1 MRPEAFELDDQARNE
16 VVRYFSSLPRTAPSQ
31 MLDGGVARL
40 VTHGEPSR
48 DIPACAECHGPGATD
63 RNPAYPI
70 LDGQPADYL
79 FEQLV
84 LLAENRRGGSQFGPI
99 MQMIA
104 ARLSAAEMREAAEYY
119 SSR

>member
-1 MRPEAFELDDQARNE
+1 MAL
-16 VVRYFSSLPRTAPSQ
+16 T
-31 MLDGGVARL
+31 GGGGGL
-40 VTHGEPSR
+40 VTHGQPSR
-48 DIPACAECHGPGATD
+48 DIPACSQCHGPGATD

-70 LDGQPADYL
+70 LDGQPAEYL

-104 ARLSAAEMREAAEYY
+104 ARLSPAEMREAAAYY
-119 SSR
+119 STR